1 MQVDNTP
8 HRIPELW
15 FDDGSIVIQAE
26 NTQFRVHRSILAA
39 RSPVFKDMLSFP
51 QPPQAEAGSESV
63 EGCLVV
69 RLHDSPAEVTVF
81 LKAIFD
87 SAFFMEHPSLTEF
100 ETVVGVL
107 RLSHKYDVGYLRRR
121 ALIHLSSAFS
131 TTLSRWDKIL
141 ARAHSDE
148 PLASS
153 MELNSWAMPRV
164 GTLFAVLMPLVGEVG
179 AVWILPHLFY
189 YLSSQFRTLSDE
201 ILLKIWT
208 NIRIDEQITFLRGH
222 DIQGQSM
229 LRDVTAVLRDTIG
242 PDCRSTKECAQARLW
257 AIDHTVEMTR
267 TFPSVPLEV
276 WREADW
282 HLLEERVCWN
292 CQNALREKH
301 RAARQVFWDKLPVI
315 YGLPSWEE
323 LEKMKIEAIG
333 NIF

>member
-8 HRIPELW
+8 HRRPELW

-51 QPPQAEAGSESV
+51 QPPDAGSESA
-63 EGCLVV
+63 EGCPLV
-69 RLHDSPAEVTVF
+69 RLHDSSAEVAVF

-87 SAFFMEHPSLTEF
+87 SALTEF

-107 RLSHKYDVGYLRRR
+107 RLSHKYNVEYLRRR

-148 PLASS
+148 PLARALS

-164 GTLFAVLMPLVGEVG
+164 GTLFAVLMPLVREVG

-189 YLSSQFRTLSDE
+189 YLSSQFRNLSDE
-201 ILLKIWT
+201 IFKIWT
-208 NIRIDEQITFLRGH
+208 NIGIDG
-222 DIQGQSM
+222 S
-229 LRDVTAVLRDTIG
+229 
-242 PDCRSTKECAQARLW
+242 PKECAQARLW

-292 CQNALREKH
+292 CLIALREKH
-301 RAARQVFWDKLPVI
+301 RAARQAFWDKLPGT
-315 YGLPSWEE
+315 YGLPPWEE
-323 LEKMKIEAIG
+323 LEKMKVEAIG